1 MRSPKAPHRRA
12 VIFRSLMVCSKSNRG
27 RYASPALAA
36 ASYPFV
42 DLPSG
47 DTLRCKLFPA
57 DKFYKISLYF
67 DGRIKY
73 NEVNDKSEFEAEV
86 CIMNIGFW
94 SCIILVIPFL
104 IIGVLFA
111 IFKEKAAKF
120 VSGFNSFSKEEQA
133 LYDKAYISRDIR
145 NQCFMWAIIMLAGA
159 LLSCFLTPYIAIPTY
174 IIWLVLFFREVHF
187 DNHKAFEK
195 YLLK

>member
-1 MRSPKAPHRRA
+1 M
-12 VIFRSLMVCSKSNRG
+12 F
-27 RYASPALAA
+27 
-36 ASYPFV
+36 
-42 DLPSG
+42 
-47 DTLRCKLFPA
+47 LRCRRCA
-57 DKFYKISLYF
+57 WVGVTSLVF
-67 DGRIKY
+67 AAIGNVCAIPIGVAHFLNKQKY
-73 NEVNDKSEFEAEV
+73 KSEFEAEV

-133 LYDKAYISRDIR
+133 LYDKAHISRDIR

>member
-1 MRSPKAPHRRA
+1 
-12 VIFRSLMVCSKSNRG
+12 
-27 RYASPALAA
+27 
-36 ASYPFV
+36 
-42 DLPSG
+42 
-47 DTLRCKLFPA
+47 
-57 DKFYKISLYF
+57 
-67 DGRIKY
+67 
-73 NEVNDKSEFEAEV
+73 
-86 CIMNIGFW
+86 MNIGFW

-120 VSGFNSFSKEEQA
+120 VSGFNSFPKEEQA
-133 LYDKAYISRDIR
+133 LYDKAHISRDIR
-145 NQCFMWAIIMLAGA
+145 NKCFMWAIIMLAGA